1 MIARVGQTITN
12 SQSGIN
18 FTNVTVEDITM
29 MFTTLAFLGV
39 FFVLVF
45 LACTSLVLYYKQL
58 SEGMEDAGRFRILRS
73 IGLSDEMTVRTARR
87 QLRVVF
93 LLPLGGTLLHIAFAT
108 PFLSTFMG
116 LISIDTPLVLYGS
129 IALSMLV
136 FALFYLICYQITIR
150 AYLRTVA

>member
-1 MIARVGQTITN
+1 
-12 SQSGIN
+12 
-18 FTNVTVEDITM
+18 
-29 MFTTLAFLGV
+29 
-39 FFVLVF
+39 
-45 LACTSLVLYYKQL
+45 
-58 SEGMEDAGRFRILRS
+58 
-73 IGLSDEMTVRTARR
+73 MTVRTARR

>member
-58 SEGMEDAGRFRILRS
+58 SEGMEDAGP
-73 IGLSDEMTVRTARR
+73 
-87 QLRVVF
+87 
-93 LLPLGGTLLHIAFAT
+93 LPH
-108 PFLSTFMG
+108 P
-116 LISIDTPLVLYGS
+116 
-129 IALSMLV
+129 ALDRPV
-136 FALFYLICYQITIR
+136 
-150 AYLRTVA
+150 